1 MQSFIEKKNI
11 NDQQSTQIQ
20 KHVNFVKKKIN

>member
-20 KHVNFVKKKIN
+20 KHVNFVKNKIN